1 MEGLT
6 ETGAPNPFIC
16 VRPRKREEWGRG
28 GMGLQNATA
37 LSPLQTRP
45 PQPSE
50 HETHLMWSMHSS
62 GRIHTHAHTE
72 EGGWDTHL
80 RIYSMLTCLLK
91 RTQHTVVNTAASCS
105 HAHVRAT
112 CAARRDRRFRVR
124 TCLRRSMRL
133 SASAWTA
140 VSRRFSLG

>member
-16 VRPRKREEWGRG
+16 VRPRKGEEWGRG

-62 GRIHTHAHTE
+62 GRIHTHAHT
-72 EGGWDTHL
+72 GTHL
-80 RIYSMLTCLLK
+80 CIGSMLTCLL
-91 RTQHTVVNTAASCS
+91 RHMHTTINTQPHVHVHMFTYFCAQSQTHTDMRRHFRLCVYLLAAEHASVYECMDCS
-105 HAHVRAT
+105 R
-112 CAARRDRRFRVR
+112 
-124 TCLRRSMRL
+124 
-133 SASAWTA
+133 
-140 VSRRFSLG
+140 RRFSLG

>member
-62 GRIHTHAHTE
+62 GRIHTHAHTV
-72 EGGWDTHL
+72 THL
-80 RIYSMLTCLLK
+80 SIYGILKCLLK
-91 RTQHTVVNTAASCS
+91 HTHAIDTLPRVCMNVFTCGCTQSQTCTVTVVSVAAHSR
-105 HAHVRAT
+105 AWVR
-112 CAARRDRRFRVR
+112 
-124 TCLRRSMRL
+124 L
-133 SASAWTA
+133 
-140 VSRRFSLG
+140 

>member
-50 HETHLMWSMHSS
+50 HETHPMRSKHSS
-62 GRIHTHAHTE
+62 GRIHTHAHT
-72 EGGWDTHL
+72 GTHL
-80 RIYSMLTCLLK
+80 CIYSMLKCLLK
-91 RTQHTVVNTAASCS
+91 QMHTITVSCTNTYGHPLVRPITDAHTHIHMQS
-105 HAHVRAT
+105 H
-112 CAARRDRRFRVR
+112 FRVC
-124 TCLRRSMRL
+124 TCSQQSMRL
-133 SASAWTA
+133 SGSAWIA
-140 VSRRFSLG
+140 IAGGFSLG

>member
-50 HETHLMWSMHSS
+50 HETHPMWSLHSS
-62 GRIHTHAHTE
+62 GRIHTHAHT
-72 EGGWDTHL
+72 DPHL
-80 RIYSMLTCLLK
+80 CIYSMLKCLFK
-91 RTQHTVVNTAASCS
+91 QMHTIMTTPS
-105 HAHVRAT
+105 HVQIHMFCHLRAQPHT
-112 CAARRDRRFRVR
+112 HMYFRVC
-124 TCLRRSMRL
+124 TCPRQSR
-133 SASAWTA
+133 SASAWDCN
-140 VSRRFSLG
+140 SRRFSLG